1 MFQRDRVTEDILV
14 EMEKN
19 LKKNAFEQKTQRL
32 NKRSMALKLLNK
44 AATNFEQ
51 AGLPNE
57 AEAVVR
63 VMEIAADD
71 RNVEKYVKSLKEHGM
86 MEPPSDKNASIDDDD
101 DELWELW
108 QQEQQEQEDD
118 LTSMRSSWSDEEKQL
133 DEEYKRI
140 LEEISILWKKIQ
152 EGQKSPELKL
162 KYDQLNQRLIEI
174 DKQLNDLENNYNPP
188 KVGDIVVDETEDEP
202 PTENDLAMLWE

>member
-86 MEPPSDKNASIDDDD
+86 MEPPSDKNASIDDD

>member
-51 AGLPNE
+51 AGLLNE
-57 AEAVVR
+57 SEAVVR

-71 RNVEKYVKSLKEHGM
+71 SNVEKYLKSLKEHDM
-86 MEPPSDKNASIDDDD
+86 MESPSDKSEIEIEETEPSDKSKIEA
-101 DELWELW
+101 E
-108 QQEQQEQEDD
+108 EDD
-118 LTSMRSSWSDEEKQL
+118 LFEVLTSDP
-133 DEEYKRI
+133 DVA
-140 LEEISILWKKIQ
+140 EEI
-152 EGQKSPELKL
+152 
-162 KYDQLNQRLIEI
+162 R
-174 DKQLNDLENNYNPP
+174 
-188 KVGDIVVDETEDEP
+188 VGETEDEP
-202 PTENDLAMLWE
+202 PTESELAMLWE

>member
-108 QQEQQEQEDD
+108 QQEQQEDD